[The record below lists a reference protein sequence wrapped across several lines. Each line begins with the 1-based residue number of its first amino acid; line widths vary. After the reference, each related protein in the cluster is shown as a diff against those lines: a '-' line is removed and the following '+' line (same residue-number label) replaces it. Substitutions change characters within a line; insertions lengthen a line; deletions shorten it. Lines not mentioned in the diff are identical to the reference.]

1 MDHHFIVSAPIENY
15 AEQYSNAEPP
25 LLKELRQ
32 ETYAKMAIPQML
44 SGPLEGAFLKLL
56 ILATSSKH
64 VLEIGTFTGYSAL
77 MMAEAV
83 SEDGEVVTC
92 EIDVE
97 TAKFAQ
103 KYFDKSPYGKKIRLK
118 VGAASEILKT
128 LEPNFDFIFVDADK
142 ENYPDYYEKGMGLLK
157 PGGLMVFDNALWG
170 GRVLHPETPDDR
182 GIHEM
187 NERATKDSRVL
198 NILLTLRDGIQIVWK
213 KK

>member
-128 LEPNFDFIFVDADK
+128 LKPNFDFIFCGCHLVPCRAGIPCLSSTSAID
-142 ENYPDYYEKGMGLLK
+142 L
-157 PGGLMVFDNALWG
+157 
-170 GRVLHPETPDDR
+170 R
-182 GIHEM
+182 GIFF
-187 NERATKDSRVL
+187 ERIFW
-198 NILLTLRDGIQIVWK
+198 ILAMTCCSLGFLIRLSP
-213 KK
+213 